1 MPFYRRAFLYLIRK
15 RAKSLLLLLIFL
27 LVNSMILSTNM
38 ILHAAERT
46 EAAMQEKTKAKVV
59 CEITDT
65 ANEITD
71 KEAEKIENLANVTS
85 VNRMGQQ
92 SAYLTDLTPV
102 TASDSAEPD
111 NQKVCLQSFDDMK
124 TDSPFEDQSYRLT
137 DGQLVGNDNR
147 YSAVV
152 NAGFAE
158 ANGLQIGDKIS
169 LEAEEGKTVTVEI
182 IGEYLAGN
190 ENRQEKSTLAVY
202 RVENQVYIDN
212 TAYLELF
219 GDRGFYKVS
228 AYTGQPDLLD
238 LLAGKI
244 QDILQDKADV
254 TTSDAL
260 YQQMKAPLIQITRVV
275 ELMRM
280 LTFITGTVVVSL
292 LLCMWMRTRQKE
304 MAVFLSMGEQKFT
317 IFLQALLEAAVLF
330 LIAMAGA
337 CGFGLLVAEGLQ
349 SILFTSVTEDIS
361 LQVSLQFADI
371 VLLLGIGSIVV
382 AAAVMIS
389 LVPVIRANPKDI
401 LSRMEG

>member
-1 MPFYRRAFLYLIRK
+1 MPFYQRSFLYLIRK
-15 RAKSLLLLLIFL
+15 RTKSLLLLLIFL

-38 ILHAAERT
+38 ILHATERT
-46 EAAMQEKTKAKVV
+46 KAAMQEKTKAKVIS
-59 CEITDT
+59 EITDT

-71 KEAEKIENLANVTS
+71 KEAEKIENLANVIS

-124 TDSPFEDQSYRLT
+124 ADSPFEDQSYRLT
-137 DGQLVGNDNR
+137 DGQLIGTDNR

-158 ANGLQIGDKIS
+158 ANGVQIGDKIS

-202 RVENQVYIDN
+202 RVENQIYIDN

-219 GDRGFYKVS
+219 GDGFYKVS
-228 AYTGQPDLLD
+228 AYTGQPDLLGS
-238 LLAGKI
+238 LAGEV
-244 QDILQDKADV
+244 QDILQDKAEV

-260 YQQMKAPLIQITRVV
+260 YQQMKAPLTQITRGV

-304 MAVFLSMGEQKFT
+304 MAVFLSMGERKFI

-330 LIAMAGA
+330 LIAMTGA
-337 CGFGLLVAEGLQ
+337 CGFGWLAAEGLQ
-349 SILFTSVTEDIS
+349 SMLFTSMTQDIS

-371 VLLLGIGSIVV
+371 VLLLGIGSAVV
-382 AAAVMIS
+382 VIAVLIS

>member
-1 MPFYRRAFLYLIRK
+1 MPFYKRAFLYLIRK

-38 ILHAAERT
+38 ILHATERT
-46 EAAMQEKTKAKVV
+46 EAAMQEKMKAKVV

-111 NQKVCLQSFDDMK
+111 NQKVSLLSFDDME
-124 TDSPFEDQSYRLT
+124 TDSPFEDQSNRLT
-137 DGQLVGNDNR
+137 GGRLIGNDTR

-152 NAGFAE
+152 NTGFAE
-158 ANGLQIGDKIS
+158 ANGLQIGGKIS
-169 LEAEEGKTVTVEI
+169 LETEDGKTVTVEI

-202 RVENQVYIDN
+202 RVENQIYIDN

-238 LLAGKI
+238 ELAGKL
-244 QDILQDKADV
+244 QNILQDKAEV

-260 YQQMKAPLIQITRVV
+260 YQQMKAPLTQITRVV

-280 LTFITGTVVVSL
+280 LTFITGTAIVSL
-292 LLCMWMRTRQKE
+292 LLCMWMRSRQKE
-304 MAVFLSMGEQKFT
+304 MAVFLSMGERKFT

-330 LIAMAGA
+330 LIAMGGA
-337 CGFGLLVAEGLQ
+337 CALGSLAAKGLQ
-349 SILFTSVTEDIS
+349 SILLTSVTADIS
-361 LQVSLQFADI
+361 LDVSLQFADI
-371 VLLLGIGSIVV
+371 ALLLGIGSAV
-382 AAAVMIS
+382 AVIAVLVS
-389 LVPVIRANPKDI
+389 LAPVIRANPKDI

>member
-1 MPFYRRAFLYLIRK
+1 MPFYQRSFLYLIRK
-15 RAKSLLLLLIFL
+15 RTKSILLLLIFL

-38 ILHAAERT
+38 ILHATERT
-46 EAAMQEKTKAKVV
+46 EAAMQEKTKAKVIS
-59 CEITDT
+59 EITDT

-71 KEAEKIENLANVTS
+71 KKAEKIENLANVTS

-124 TDSPFEDQSYRLT
+124 ADSPFEDQSYRLT
-137 DGQLVGNDNR
+137 DGQLIGTDNR

-158 ANGLQIGDKIS
+158 ANGVQIGDKIS

-202 RVENQVYIDN
+202 RVENQIYIDN

-219 GDRGFYKVS
+219 GDGFYKVS
-228 AYTGQPDLLD
+228 AYTGQPDLLGS
-238 LLAGKI
+238 LAGEI
-244 QDILQDKADV
+244 QKILQDKAEV

-260 YQQMKAPLIQITRVV
+260 YQQMKAPLTQITRVV

-280 LTFITGTVVVSL
+280 LTFITGTVIVSL
-292 LLCMWMRTRQKE
+292 LLCMWMRSRQKE

-330 LIAMAGA
+330 LIAMGGA
-337 CGFGLLVAEGLQ
+337 CGFGWLAAEGLQ
-349 SILFTSVTEDIS
+349 SMLFTSMTQDIS

-371 VLLLGIGSIVV
+371 VLLLGIGSAVV
-382 AAAVMIS
+382 VIAVLIS

>member
-1 MPFYRRAFLYLIRK
+1 MPFYQRSFLYLIRK
-15 RAKSLLLLLIFL
+15 RTKSILLLLIFL

-38 ILHAAERT
+38 ILHATERT
-46 EAAMQEKTKAKVV
+46 EAAMQEKTKAKVIS
-59 CEITDT
+59 EITDT

-71 KEAEKIENLANVTS
+71 KKAEKIENLANVTS

-124 TDSPFEDQSYRLT
+124 ADSPFEDQSYRLT
-137 DGQLVGNDNR
+137 DGQLIGTDNR

-158 ANGLQIGDKIS
+158 ANGVQIGDKIS

-202 RVENQVYIDN
+202 RVENQIYIDN

-219 GDRGFYKVS
+219 GDGFYKVS
-228 AYTGQPDLLD
+228 AYTGQPDLLGS
-238 LLAGKI
+238 LSGEV
-244 QDILQDKADV
+244 QDILRDKAEV

-260 YQQMKAPLIQITRVV
+260 YQQMKAPLTQITRVV

-280 LTFITGTVVVSL
+280 LTFITGTVIVSL
-292 LLCMWMRTRQKE
+292 LLCMWMRSRQKE
-304 MAVFLSMGEQKFT
+304 MAVFLSMGERKFT

-330 LIAMAGA
+330 LIAMTGA
-337 CGFGLLVAEGLQ
+337 CALGLLAAKALQ
-349 SILFTSVTEDIS
+349 SILLASVTTDIS
-361 LQVSLQFADI
+361 LDISLQFADI
-371 VLLLGIGSIVV
+371 ALLLGIGSAVV
-382 AAAVMIS
+382 VIAVLVS

>member
-1 MPFYRRAFLYLIRK
+1 MPFYQRSFLYLIRK
-15 RAKSLLLLLIFL
+15 RTKSILLLLIFL

-38 ILHAAERT
+38 ILHATERT
-46 EAAMQEKTKAKVV
+46 EAAMQEKTKAKVIS
-59 CEITDT
+59 EITDT

-124 TDSPFEDQSYRLT
+124 ADSPFEDQSYRLT
-137 DGQLVGNDNR
+137 DGQLIGTDNR

-158 ANGLQIGDKIS
+158 ANGVQIGDKIS

-202 RVENQVYIDN
+202 RVENQIYIDN

-219 GDRGFYKVS
+219 GDGFYKVS
-228 AYTGQPDLLD
+228 AYTGQPDLLGS
-238 LLAGKI
+238 LAGEV
-244 QDILQDKADV
+244 QDILQDKAEV

-260 YQQMKAPLIQITRVV
+260 YQQMKAPLTQITRVV

-280 LTFITGTVVVSL
+280 LTFITGTVIVSL
-292 LLCMWMRTRQKE
+292 LLCMWMRSRQKE

-337 CGFGLLVAEGLQ
+337 CALGLLAAKALQ
-349 SILFTSVTEDIS
+349 SILLTSVTTDIS
-361 LQVSLQFADI
+361 LDVSLQFADI
-371 VLLLGIGSIVV
+371 ALLLGLGSAVV
-382 AAAVMIS
+382 VIAVLVS

>member
-1 MPFYRRAFLYLIRK
+1 MPFYQRSFLYLIRK
-15 RAKSLLLLLIFL
+15 RTKSLLLLLIFL

-38 ILHAAERT
+38 ILHATERT
-46 EAAMQEKTKAKVV
+46 KAAMQEKTKAKVIS
-59 CEITDT
+59 EITDI
-65 ANEITD
+65 AKEITD
-71 KEAEKIENLANVTS
+71 KEAEKIENLANVIS

-124 TDSPFEDQSYRLT
+124 ADSPFEDQSYRLT
-137 DGQLVGNDNR
+137 DGQLIGTDNR

-158 ANGLQIGDKIS
+158 ANGVQIGDKIS

-202 RVENQVYIDN
+202 RVENQIYIDN

-219 GDRGFYKVS
+219 GDGFYKVS
-228 AYTGQPDLLD
+228 AYTGQPDLLGS
-238 LLAGKI
+238 LAGEI
-244 QDILQDKADV
+244 QKILQEKAEV

-260 YQQMKAPLIQITRVV
+260 YQQMKAPLTQITRVV

-280 LTFITGTVVVSL
+280 LTFITGTVIVSL
-292 LLCMWMRTRQKE
+292 LLCMWMRSRQKE

-330 LIAMAGA
+330 LIAMGGA
-337 CGFGLLVAEGLQ
+337 CGFGWLAAEGLQ
-349 SILFTSVTEDIS
+349 SMLFTSMTQDIS

-371 VLLLGIGSIVV
+371 VLLLGIGSVV
-382 AAAVMIS
+382 VVIAVLIS

>member
-1 MPFYRRAFLYLIRK
+1 MPFYQRSFLYLIRK
-15 RAKSLLLLLIFL
+15 RTKSLLLLLIFL

-38 ILHAAERT
+38 ILHATERT
-46 EAAMQEKTKAKVV
+46 KAAMQEKTKAKVIS
-59 CEITDT
+59 EITDT

-71 KEAEKIENLANVTS
+71 KEAEKIENLANVIS

-124 TDSPFEDQSYRLT
+124 ADSPFEDQSYRLT
-137 DGQLVGNDNR
+137 DGQLIGTDNR

-158 ANGLQIGDKIS
+158 ANGVQIGDKIS

-202 RVENQVYIDN
+202 RVENQIYIDN

-219 GDRGFYKVS
+219 SDGFYKVS
-228 AYTGQPDLLD
+228 VYTGQPDLLGS
-238 LLAGKI
+238 LAGEI
-244 QDILQDKADV
+244 QKILQEKVEV

-260 YQQMKAPLIQITRVV
+260 YQQMKAPLTQITRGV

-304 MAVFLSMGEQKFT
+304 MAVFLSMGERKFI

-330 LIAMAGA
+330 LIAMTGA
-337 CGFGLLVAEGLQ
+337 CGFGWLAAEGLQ
-349 SILFTSVTEDIS
+349 SMLFTSMTQDIS

-371 VLLLGIGSIVV
+371 VLLLGIGSAVV
-382 AAAVMIS
+382 VIAVLIS

>member
-1 MPFYRRAFLYLIRK
+1 MPFYQRSFLYLIRK
-15 RAKSLLLLLIFL
+15 RTKSLLLLLIFL

-38 ILHAAERT
+38 ILHATERT
-46 EAAMQEKTKAKVV
+46 KAAMQEKTKAKVIS
-59 CEITDT
+59 EITDT

-71 KEAEKIENLANVTS
+71 KEAEKIENLANVIS

-124 TDSPFEDQSYRLT
+124 ADSPFEDQSYRLT
-137 DGQLVGNDNR
+137 DGQLIGTDNR

-158 ANGLQIGDKIS
+158 ANGVQIGDKIS
-169 LEAEEGKTVTVEI
+169 LETEEGKTVTVEI

-202 RVENQVYIDN
+202 RVENQIYIDN

-219 GDRGFYKVS
+219 GDGFYKVS
-228 AYTGQPDLLD
+228 AYTGQPDLLGS
-238 LLAGKI
+238 LAGEI
-244 QDILQDKADV
+244 QKILQDKAEV

-260 YQQMKAPLIQITRVV
+260 YQQMKAPLTQITRVV

-280 LTFITGTVVVSL
+280 LTFITGTVIVSL
-292 LLCMWMRTRQKE
+292 LLCMWMRSRQKE

-330 LIAMAGA
+330 LIAMGGA
-337 CGFGLLVAEGLQ
+337 CGFGWLAAEGLQ
-349 SILFTSVTEDIS
+349 SMLFTSMTQDIS

-371 VLLLGIGSIVV
+371 VLLLGIGSVV
-382 AAAVMIS
+382 VVIAVLIS

>member
-1 MPFYRRAFLYLIRK
+1 MPFYQRSFLYLIRK
-15 RAKSLLLLLIFL
+15 RTKSLLLLLIFL

-38 ILHAAERT
+38 ILHATERT
-46 EAAMQEKTKAKVV
+46 AAAMQEKTKAKVIS
-59 CEITDT
+59 EITDT

-71 KEAEKIENLANVTS
+71 KEAEKIENLANVIS

-124 TDSPFEDQSYRLT
+124 ADSPFEDQSYRLT
-137 DGQLVGNDNR
+137 DGQLIGTDNR
-147 YSAVV
+147 YCAVV

-202 RVENQVYIDN
+202 RVENQIYIDN

-219 GDRGFYKVS
+219 GDGFYKVS
-228 AYTGQPDLLD
+228 AYTGQPDLLGS
-238 LLAGKI
+238 LAGEI
-244 QDILQDKADV
+244 QEILQDKVEV

-260 YQQMKAPLIQITRVV
+260 YQQMKAPLTQITRVV

-280 LTFITGTVVVSL
+280 LTFITGTVIVSL
-292 LLCMWMRTRQKE
+292 LLCMWMRSRQKE

-330 LIAMAGA
+330 LIAIAGA
-337 CGFGLLVAEGLQ
+337 CGFGWLAAEGLQ
-349 SILFTSVTEDIS
+349 SMLFTSMTQDIS

-371 VLLLGIGSIVV
+371 VLLLGIGSVV
-382 AAAVMIS
+382 VVIAVMVS

>member
-1 MPFYRRAFLYLIRK
+1 MPFYQRSFLYLIRK
-15 RAKSLLLLLIFL
+15 RTKSLLLLLIFL

-38 ILHAAERT
+38 ILHATERT
-46 EAAMQEKTKAKVV
+46 AAAMQEKTKAKVIS
-59 CEITDT
+59 EITDT

-71 KEAEKIENLANVTS
+71 KEAEKIENLANVIS

-124 TDSPFEDQSYRLT
+124 ADSPFEDQSYRLT
-137 DGQLVGNDNR
+137 DGQLIGTDNR
-147 YSAVV
+147 YCAVV

-202 RVENQVYIDN
+202 RVENQIYIDN

-219 GDRGFYKVS
+219 GDGFYKVS
-228 AYTGQPDLLD
+228 AYTGQPDLLGS
-238 LLAGKI
+238 LAGEI
-244 QDILQDKADV
+244 QEILQDKVEV

-260 YQQMKAPLIQITRVV
+260 YQQMKAPLTQITRVV

-280 LTFITGTVVVSL
+280 LTFITGTVIVSL
-292 LLCMWMRTRQKE
+292 LLCMWMRSRQKE

-330 LIAMAGA
+330 LIAMGGA
-337 CGFGLLVAEGLQ
+337 CGFGWLAAEGLQ
-349 SILFTSVTEDIS
+349 SMLFTSMTQDIS

-371 VLLLGIGSIVV
+371 VLLLGIGSVV
-382 AAAVMIS
+382 VVIAVMVS

>member
-1 MPFYRRAFLYLIRK
+1 MPFYQRSFLYLIRK
-15 RAKSLLLLLIFL
+15 CTKSLLLLLIFL

-38 ILHAAERT
+38 ILHATERT
-46 EAAMQEKTKAKVV
+46 EAAMQEKTKAKVIS
-59 CEITDT
+59 EITDT

-71 KEAEKIENLANVTS
+71 KEAEKIENLANVIS

-124 TDSPFEDQSYRLT
+124 ADSPFEDQSYRLT
-137 DGQLVGNDNR
+137 DGKLIGTDNR

-158 ANGLQIGDKIS
+158 ANGVQIGDKIS

-202 RVENQVYIDN
+202 RVENQIYIDN

-219 GDRGFYKVS
+219 GDGFYKVS
-228 AYTGQPDLLD
+228 AYTGQPDLLGS
-238 LLAGKI
+238 LAGEI
-244 QDILQDKADV
+244 QKILQDKAEV

-260 YQQMKAPLIQITRVV
+260 YQQMKAPLTQITRVV

-280 LTFITGTVVVSL
+280 LTFITGTVIVSL
-292 LLCMWMRTRQKE
+292 LLCMWMRSRQKE

-330 LIAMAGA
+330 LIAMGGA
-337 CGFGLLVAEGLQ
+337 CGFGWLAAEGLQ
-349 SILFTSVTEDIS
+349 SMLFTSMTQDIS

-371 VLLLGIGSIVV
+371 VLLLGIGSAVV
-382 AAAVMIS
+382 VIAVLIS

>member
-1 MPFYRRAFLYLIRK
+1 MPFYQRSFLYLIRK
-15 RAKSLLLLLIFL
+15 RTKSLLLLLIFL

-38 ILHAAERT
+38 ILHATERT
-46 EAAMQEKTKAKVV
+46 EAAMQEKTKAKVIS
-59 CEITDT
+59 EIMDT

-71 KEAEKIENLANVTS
+71 KEAEKIENLANVIS

-124 TDSPFEDQSYRLT
+124 ADSPFEDQSYRLT
-137 DGQLVGNDNR
+137 DGQLIGTDNR

-202 RVENQVYIDN
+202 RVENQIYIDN

-219 GDRGFYKVS
+219 GDGFYKVS
-228 AYTGQPDLLD
+228 AYTGQPDLLGS
-238 LLAGKI
+238 LAGEI
-244 QDILQDKADV
+244 QKILQDKAEV

-260 YQQMKAPLIQITRVV
+260 YQQMKAPLTQITRVV

-280 LTFITGTVVVSL
+280 LTFITGTVIVSL
-292 LLCMWMRTRQKE
+292 LLCMWMRSRQKE

-330 LIAMAGA
+330 LIAIAGA
-337 CGFGLLVAEGLQ
+337 CALGLLAAKALQ
-349 SILFTSVTEDIS
+349 SILLTSVTTDIS
-361 LQVSLQFADI
+361 LDVSLQFADI
-371 VLLLGIGSIVV
+371 VLLLGIGSAVV
-382 AAAVMIS
+382 VIAVLIS
-389 LVPVIRANPKDI
+389 LMPVIRANPKDI

>member
-1 MPFYRRAFLYLIRK
+1 MPFYQRSFLYLIRK
-15 RAKSLLLLLIFL
+15 RTKSLLLLLIFL

-38 ILHAAERT
+38 ILHATERT
-46 EAAMQEKTKAKVV
+46 EAAMQEKTKAKVIS
-59 CEITDT
+59 EITDT

-71 KEAEKIENLANVTS
+71 KEAEKIENLANVIS

-124 TDSPFEDQSYRLT
+124 ADSPFEDQSYRLT
-137 DGQLVGNDNR
+137 DGQLIGTDNR

-158 ANGLQIGDKIS
+158 ANGVQIGDKIS
-169 LEAEEGKTVTVEI
+169 LETEEGKTVTVEI

-202 RVENQVYIDN
+202 RVENQIYIDN

-219 GDRGFYKVS
+219 GDGFYKVS
-228 AYTGQPDLLD
+228 AYTGQPDLLGS
-238 LLAGKI
+238 LAGEI
-244 QDILQDKADV
+244 QEILQDKAEV

-260 YQQMKAPLIQITRVV
+260 YQQMKAPLTQITRVV

-280 LTFITGTVVVSL
+280 LTFITGTVIVSL
-292 LLCMWMRTRQKE
+292 LLCMWMRSRQKE

-330 LIAMAGA
+330 LIAMGGA
-337 CGFGLLVAEGLQ
+337 CGFGWLAAEGLQ
-349 SILFTSVTEDIS
+349 SMLFTSMTQDIS

-371 VLLLGIGSIVV
+371 VLLLEIGSAVV
-382 AAAVMIS
+382 VIAVLIS

>member
-1 MPFYRRAFLYLIRK
+1 MPFYQRSFLYLIRK
-15 RAKSLLLLLIFL
+15 RTKSLLLLLIFL

-38 ILHAAERT
+38 ILHATERT
-46 EAAMQEKTKAKVV
+46 EAAMQEKTKAKVIS
-59 CEITDT
+59 EITDT

-71 KEAEKIENLANVTS
+71 KEAEKIENLANVIS

-124 TDSPFEDQSYRLT
+124 ADSPFEDQSYRLT
-137 DGQLVGNDNR
+137 DGQLIGTDNR
-147 YSAVV
+147 YCAVV

-202 RVENQVYIDN
+202 RVENQIYIDN

-219 GDRGFYKVS
+219 GDGFYKVS
-228 AYTGQPDLLD
+228 AYTGQPDLLGS
-238 LLAGKI
+238 LAGEI
-244 QDILQDKADV
+244 QEILQDKVEV

-260 YQQMKAPLIQITRVV
+260 YQQMKAPLTQITRVV

-280 LTFITGTVVVSL
+280 LTFITGTVMVSL
-292 LLCMWMRTRQKE
+292 LLCMWMRSRQKE

-330 LIAMAGA
+330 LIAIAGA
-337 CGFGLLVAEGLQ
+337 CGFGWLAAEGLQ
-349 SILFTSVTEDIS
+349 SMLFTSMTQDIS

-371 VLLLGIGSIVV
+371 VLLLGIGSVV
-382 AAAVMIS
+382 VVIAVMVS

>member
-111 NQKVCLQSFDDMK
+111 NQKVSLLSFDDME

-137 DGQLVGNDNR
+137 GGQLIGTDTR

-158 ANGLQIGDKIS
+158 ANGLQIGGKIS
-169 LEAEEGKTVTVEI
+169 LETEDGKTVTVEI

-202 RVENQVYIDN
+202 RVENQIYIDN

>member
-1 MPFYRRAFLYLIRK
+1 MPFYQRSFLYLIRK
-15 RAKSLLLLLIFL
+15 RTKSLLLLLIFL
-27 LVNSMILSTNM
+27 FVNSMILSTNM
-38 ILHAAERT
+38 ILHATERT

-59 CEITDT
+59 CEIADT
-65 ANEITD
+65 ANMITD
-71 KEAEKIENLANVTS
+71 KEAEKIKNLANVIS

-102 TASDSAEPD
+102 TASDSVEPD

-124 TDSPFEDQSYRLT
+124 ADSPFEDQSYRLT
-137 DGQLVGNDNR
+137 DGQLIGTDNR

-158 ANGLQIGDKIS
+158 ANSLQIGDKIS

-202 RVENQVYIDN
+202 RVENQIYIDN

-219 GDRGFYKVS
+219 GDGFYKVS
-228 AYTGQPDLLD
+228 AYTGQPDLLGS
-238 LLAGKI
+238 LAGEI
-244 QDILQDKADV
+244 QEILQDKAEV

-260 YQQMKAPLIQITRVV
+260 YQQMKAPLTQITRVV

-304 MAVFLSMGEQKFT
+304 MAVFLSMGERKFI

-330 LIAMAGA
+330 LIAMGGA
-337 CGFGLLVAEGLQ
+337 CALGLLAAKALQ
-349 SILFTSVTEDIS
+349 SILLTSVTTDIS
-361 LQVSLQFADI
+361 LDVSLQFADI
-371 VLLLGIGSIVV
+371 VLLLGIGSVV
-382 AAAVMIS
+382 VVIAVLIS

-401 LSRMEG
+401 LSRMEE

>member
-1 MPFYRRAFLYLIRK
+1 MPFYQRSFLYLIRK
-15 RAKSLLLLLIFL
+15 RTKSLLLLLIFL

-38 ILHAAERT
+38 ILHATERT
-46 EAAMQEKTKAKVV
+46 EAAMQEKTKAKVIS
-59 CEITDT
+59 EITDT

-71 KEAEKIENLANVTS
+71 KEAEKIENLANVIS

-124 TDSPFEDQSYRLT
+124 ADSPFEDQSYRLT
-137 DGQLVGNDNR
+137 DGQLIGTDNR

-158 ANGLQIGDKIS
+158 ANGVQIGDKIS
-169 LEAEEGKTVTVEI
+169 LETEEGKTVTVEI

-202 RVENQVYIDN
+202 RVENQIYIDN

-219 GDRGFYKVS
+219 GDGFYKVS
-228 AYTGQPDLLD
+228 AYTGQPDLLGS
-238 LLAGKI
+238 LAGEI
-244 QDILQDKADV
+244 QEILQDKAEV

-260 YQQMKAPLIQITRVV
+260 YQQMKAPLTQIIRVV

-280 LTFITGTVVVSL
+280 LTFITGTVIVSL
-292 LLCMWMRTRQKE
+292 LLCMWMRSRQKE

-330 LIAMAGA
+330 LIAMGGA
-337 CGFGLLVAEGLQ
+337 CGFGWLAAEGLQ
-349 SILFTSVTEDIS
+349 SMLFTSMTQDIS

-371 VLLLGIGSIVV
+371 VLLLEIGSAVV
-382 AAAVMIS
+382 VIAVLIS

>member
-1 MPFYRRAFLYLIRK
+1 MPFYQRSFLYLIRK
-15 RAKSLLLLLIFL
+15 RTKSILLLLIFL

-38 ILHAAERT
+38 ILHATERT
-46 EAAMQEKTKAKVV
+46 EADMQEKTKAKVI

-85 VNRMGQQ
+85 VNRLGQQ

-102 TASDSAEPD
+102 TASDSIEQD
-111 NQKVCLQSFDDMK
+111 NLKVSLQSFDDME
-124 TDSPFEDQSYRLT
+124 TDSPFEDQSYRFT
-137 DGQLVGNDNR
+137 DGGLITPETQYG
-147 YSAVV
+147 VV
-152 NAGFAE
+152 INAQFAD
-158 ANGLQIGDKIS
+158 ANGLQIGDQIS
-169 LEAEEGKTVTVEI
+169 FETENGKTVTVKV

-190 ENRQEKSTLAVY
+190 ESRQDKSTLAVY
-202 RVENQVYIDN
+202 RVENQIYIDN

-219 GDRGFYKVS
+219 GDGFYKVS
-228 AYTGQPDLLD
+228 AYTGQPDLLGS
-238 LLAGKI
+238 LAGEV
-244 QDILQDKADV
+244 QDILQDKAEV

-260 YQQMKAPLIQITRVV
+260 YQQMKAPLTQITRVV

-280 LTFITGTVVVSL
+280 LTFITGTVIVSL
-292 LLCMWMRTRQKE
+292 LLCMWMRSRQKE

-337 CGFGLLVAEGLQ
+337 CALGLLAAKALQ
-349 SILFTSVTEDIS
+349 SILLTSVTTDIS
-361 LQVSLQFADI
+361 LDVSLQFADI
-371 VLLLGIGSIVV
+371 ALLLGLGSAVV
-382 AAAVMIS
+382 VIAVLVS

>member
-1 MPFYRRAFLYLIRK
+1 MPFYQRSFLYLIRK
-15 RAKSLLLLLIFL
+15 RTKSLLLLLIFL

-38 ILHAAERT
+38 ILHATERT
-46 EAAMQEKTKAKVV
+46 EAAMQEKTKAKVIS
-59 CEITDT
+59 EITDT

-71 KEAEKIENLANVTS
+71 KEAEKIENLANVIS

-124 TDSPFEDQSYRLT
+124 ADSPFEDQSYRLT
-137 DGQLVGNDNR
+137 DGQLIGTDNR

-158 ANGLQIGDKIS
+158 ANGVQIGDKIS
-169 LEAEEGKTVTVEI
+169 LETEEGKTVTVEI

-202 RVENQVYIDN
+202 RVENQIYIDN

-219 GDRGFYKVS
+219 GDGFYKVS
-228 AYTGQPDLLD
+228 AYTGQPDLLGS
-238 LLAGKI
+238 LAGEI
-244 QDILQDKADV
+244 QKILQDKAEV

-260 YQQMKAPLIQITRVV
+260 YQQMKAPLTQITRVV

-280 LTFITGTVVVSL
+280 LTFITGTVIVSL
-292 LLCMWMRTRQKE
+292 LLCMWMRSRQKE

-330 LIAMAGA
+330 LIAIAGA
-337 CGFGLLVAEGLQ
+337 CALGLLAAKALQ
-349 SILFTSVTEDIS
+349 SILLTSVTTDIS
-361 LQVSLQFADI
+361 LDVSLQFADI
-371 VLLLGIGSIVV
+371 VLLLGIGSAVV
-382 AAAVMIS
+382 VIAVLIS
-389 LVPVIRANPKDI
+389 LMPVIRANPKDI

>member
-1 MPFYRRAFLYLIRK
+1 MPFYQRSFLYLIRK
-15 RAKSLLLLLIFL
+15 RTKSILLLLIFL

-38 ILHAAERT
+38 ILHATERT
-46 EAAMQEKTKAKVV
+46 EAAMQEKTKAKVIS
-59 CEITDT
+59 EITDT

-124 TDSPFEDQSYRLT
+124 ADSPFEDQSYRLT
-137 DGQLVGNDNR
+137 DGQLIGTDNR

-158 ANGLQIGDKIS
+158 ANGVQIGDKIS

-202 RVENQVYIDN
+202 RVENQIYIDN

-219 GDRGFYKVS
+219 GDGFYKVS
-228 AYTGQPDLLD
+228 AYTGQPDLLGS
-238 LLAGKI
+238 LAGEI
-244 QDILQDKADV
+244 QKILQDKAEV

-260 YQQMKAPLIQITRVV
+260 YQQMKAPLTQITRVV

-280 LTFITGTVVVSL
+280 LTFITGTVIVSL
-292 LLCMWMRTRQKE
+292 LLCMWMRSRQKE

-317 IFLQALLEAAVLF
+317 IFLQALLEAAFLF
-330 LIAMAGA
+330 LIAIAGA
-337 CGFGLLVAEGLQ
+337 CALGLLAAKALQ
-349 SILFTSVTEDIS
+349 SILLTSVTTDIS
-361 LQVSLQFADI
+361 LDVSLQFADI
-371 VLLLGIGSIVV
+371 VLLLGIGSVV
-382 AAAVMIS
+382 VVIAVLIS

>member
-1 MPFYRRAFLYLIRK
+1 MPFYQRSFLYLIRK
-15 RAKSLLLLLIFL
+15 RTKSLLLLLIFL

-38 ILHAAERT
+38 ILHATERT
-46 EAAMQEKTKAKVV
+46 EAAMQEKTKAKVIS
-59 CEITDT
+59 EITDT

-71 KEAEKIENLANVTS
+71 KEAEKIENLANVIS

-102 TASDSAEPD
+102 TASDSTEQD
-111 NQKVCLQSFDDMK
+111 NLKVSLQSFDDMK
-124 TDSPFEDQSYRLT
+124 ADSPFEDQSCRLT
-137 DGQLVGNDNR
+137 DGQLIGTDNR

-202 RVENQVYIDN
+202 RVENQIYIDN

-219 GDRGFYKVS
+219 GDGFYKVS
-228 AYTGQPDLLD
+228 AYTGQPDLLGS
-238 LLAGKI
+238 LAGEI
-244 QDILQDKADV
+244 QKILQEKAEV

-260 YQQMKAPLIQITRVV
+260 YQQMKAPLTQITRVV

-280 LTFITGTVVVSL
+280 LTFITGTVIVSL
-292 LLCMWMRTRQKE
+292 LLCMWMRSRQKE

-317 IFLQALLEAAVLF
+317 IFLQALLEAAFLF
-330 LIAMAGA
+330 LIAIAGA
-337 CGFGLLVAEGLQ
+337 CALGLLAAKALQ
-349 SILFTSVTEDIS
+349 SILLTSVTTDIS
-361 LQVSLQFADI
+361 LDVSLQFADI
-371 VLLLGIGSIVV
+371 VLLLGIGSAVV
-382 AAAVMIS
+382 VIAVLIS
-389 LVPVIRANPKDI
+389 LMPVIRANPKDI

>member
-1 MPFYRRAFLYLIRK
+1 MPFYQRSFLYLIR
-15 RAKSLLLLLIFL
+15 RRTKSLLLLLIFL

-38 ILHAAERT
+38 ILHATERT
-46 EAAMQEKTKAKVV
+46 EAAMQEKTKAKVIS
-59 CEITDT
+59 EITDT

-71 KEAEKIENLANVTS
+71 KEAEKIENLANVIS

-124 TDSPFEDQSYRLT
+124 ADSPFEDQSYRLT
-137 DGQLVGNDNR
+137 DGQLIGTDNR

-202 RVENQVYIDN
+202 RVENQIYIDN

-219 GDRGFYKVS
+219 GDGFYKVS
-228 AYTGQPDLLD
+228 AYTGQPDLLGS
-238 LLAGKI
+238 LAGEV
-244 QDILQDKADV
+244 QEILQDKAEV
-254 TTSDAL
+254 ITSDAL
-260 YQQMKAPLIQITRVV
+260 YQQMKAPLTQITRVV

-280 LTFITGTVVVSL
+280 LTFITGTVIVSL
-292 LLCMWMRTRQKE
+292 LLCMWMRSRQKE
-304 MAVFLSMGEQKFT
+304 MAVFRSMGEQKFT

-330 LIAMAGA
+330 LIAIAGA
-337 CGFGLLVAEGLQ
+337 CALGLLAAKALQ
-349 SILFTSVTEDIS
+349 SILLTSVTTDIS
-361 LQVSLQFADI
+361 LDVSLQFADI
-371 VLLLGIGSIVV
+371 VLLLGIGSAVV
-382 AAAVMIS
+382 VIAVLVS

>member
-1 MPFYRRAFLYLIRK
+1 MPFYQRSFLYLIRK
-15 RAKSLLLLLIFL
+15 RTKSILLLLIFL

-38 ILHAAERT
+38 ILHATERT
-46 EAAMQEKTKAKVV
+46 EAAMQEKTKAKVIS
-59 CEITDT
+59 EITDT

-71 KEAEKIENLANVTS
+71 KKAEKIENLANVTS

-124 TDSPFEDQSYRLT
+124 ADSPFEDQSYRLT
-137 DGQLVGNDNR
+137 DGQLIGTDNR

-158 ANGLQIGDKIS
+158 ANGVQIGDKIS

-202 RVENQVYIDN
+202 RVENQIYIDN

-219 GDRGFYKVS
+219 GDGFYKVS
-228 AYTGQPDLLD
+228 AYTGQPDLLGS
-238 LLAGKI
+238 LAGEI
-244 QDILQDKADV
+244 QKILQDKAEV

-260 YQQMKAPLIQITRVV
+260 YQQMKAPLTQITRVV

-280 LTFITGTVVVSL
+280 LTFITGTVIVSL
-292 LLCMWMRTRQKE
+292 LLCMWMRSRQKE

-330 LIAMAGA
+330 LIAMGGA
-337 CGFGLLVAEGLQ
+337 CGFGWLAAEGLQ
-349 SILFTSVTEDIS
+349 SMLFTSMTQDIS

-371 VLLLGIGSIVV
+371 VLLLGIGSVV
-382 AAAVMIS
+382 VVIAVLIS

>member
-111 NQKVCLQSFDDMK
+111 NQKVSLLSFDDME

-137 DGQLVGNDNR
+137 GGQLIGTDTR

-158 ANGLQIGDKIS
+158 ANGLQIGGKIS
-169 LEAEEGKTVTVEI
+169 LETEDGKTVTVEI

-202 RVENQVYIDN
+202 RVENQIYIDN

-317 IFLQALLEAAVLF
+317 IFLQALLEAAVL
-330 LIAMAGA
+330 GA